1 MACTNIENLLITE
14 SGRIGADI
22 YRKTLNTSPWTT
34 LVKQEAWPD
43 EMGVSVSVMVYER
56 TLPTYASGAS
66 NISFV
71 DVGYNANVTG
81 ANQAIAPATGY
92 GLNGGN
98 NNFVSDA
105 SPGTCAVTGQNL
117 GFAQTLRTYNLQQA
131 AINSP
136 DICLNDLRF
145 PIRRQEQLRNIMAV
159 MTENTQY
166 AWENRYRDEY
176 VRLAFT
182 NVNANVTDLQ
192 AASGQSKSN
201 FGETNLPSSRLTQG
215 ILRYFYSKLIRDG
228 AGQNA
233 YGKENGAPVFLLI
246 TSPESSDDLIKLNAD
261 IRQDLRWAKPNELIQ
276 PLGVERSYA
285 GFYHLVD
292 NMTPRYNFDNTK
304 PAGSKWVRVL
314 PYTTNSTTKGT
325 RYIPNNDYYTAEYE
339 DSIIFHPDVFTSLV
353 AKPISGTGAASFD
366 PQSYRGDFRWRNI
379 PNRECNPDG
388 TIGFFRAIFSSGSK
402 PVRPELGVVI
412 RHKRCPADFGIVGC
426 TA

>member
-43 EMGVSVSVMVYER
+43 EMGTTVNVLIYER
-56 TLPTYASGAS
+56 TLPASGGSITFSDVAYNGVGTQVIGATPSGS
-66 NISFV
+66 N
-71 DVGYNANVTG
+71 TG
-81 ANQAIAPATGY
+81 
-92 GLNGGN
+92 
-98 NNFVSDA
+98 
-105 SPGTCAVTGQNL
+105 PGTCAVAGNDL

-145 PIRRQEQLRNIMAV
+145 PVRRQEQLRNIMSV
-159 MTENTQY
+159 LSENTQY

-176 VRLAFT
+176 ARLANY
-182 NVNANVTDLQ
+182 NVNANQTELL
-192 AASGQSKSN
+192 AASGQVKGSFS
-201 FGETNLPSSRLTQG
+201 TSNLPTSRLTQG
-215 ILRYFYSKLIRDG
+215 ILRYFYSRLIRDG
-228 AGQNA
+228 AAQNA

-246 TSPESSDDLIKLNAD
+246 TSPEASDDLIKLNAD
-261 IRQDLRWAKPNELIQ
+261 IRQDLRYAKPSELIQ

-292 NMTPRYNFDNTK
+292 TMTPRYDFVGG
-304 PAGSKWVRVL
+304 AFVRRN
-314 PYTTNSTTKGT
+314 PYATDASASKGT
-325 RYIPNNDYYTAEYE
+325 RFIPNPAYYTAEYE

-353 AKPISGTGAASFD
+353 AKPIGATGAMAFD

-379 PNRECNPDG
+379 PSRDCNPDG

-412 RHKRCPADFGIVGC
+412 RHKRCAADFGLVGC
-426 TA
+426 YS

>member
-1 MACTNIENLLITE
+1 MPCTNIENLLITE

-43 EMGVSVSVMVYER
+43 EMGTTVNVLIYER
-56 TLPTYASGAS
+56 TLPASGGSITFSDVAYNGVGTQVIGATPSGS
-66 NISFV
+66 N
-71 DVGYNANVTG
+71 TG
-81 ANQAIAPATGY
+81 
-92 GLNGGN
+92 
-98 NNFVSDA
+98 
-105 SPGTCAVTGQNL
+105 PGTCAVAGNDL

-145 PIRRQEQLRNIMAV
+145 PVRRQEQLRNIMAV
-159 MTENTQY
+159 LSENTQY

-176 VRLAFT
+176 VRLANY
-182 NVNANVTDLQ
+182 NVNANQTELL
-192 AASGQSKSN
+192 AASGQVKGSFS
-201 FGETNLPSSRLTQG
+201 TSNLPTSRLTQG
-215 ILRYFYSKLIRDG
+215 ILRYFYSRLIRDG
-228 AGQNA
+228 AAQNA

-246 TSPESSDDLIKLNAD
+246 TSPEASDDLIKLNAD
-261 IRQDLRWAKPNELIQ
+261 IRQDLRYAKPSELIQ
-276 PLGVERSYA
+276 PLGVERSYS

-292 NMTPRYNFDNTK
+292 TMTPRYDFVGG
-304 PAGSKWVRVL
+304 AFVRRN
-314 PYTTNSTTKGT
+314 PYATDASASKGT
-325 RYIPNNDYYTAEYE
+325 RYIPNPAYFTAEYE

-353 AKPISGTGAASFD
+353 AKPIGATGAMAFD

-379 PNRECNPDG
+379 PSRDCNPDG

-412 RHKRCPADFGIVGC
+412 RHKRCAADFGLVGC
-426 TA
+426 YS

>member
-43 EMGVSVSVMVYER
+43 EMGTTVNVLIYER
-56 TLPTYASGAS
+56 TLPASGGSITFSDVAYNGVGTQVIGATPSGS
-66 NISFV
+66 N
-71 DVGYNANVTG
+71 TG
-81 ANQAIAPATGY
+81 
-92 GLNGGN
+92 
-98 NNFVSDA
+98 
-105 SPGTCAVTGQNL
+105 PGTCAVAGNDL

-145 PIRRQEQLRNIMAV
+145 PVRRQEQLRNIMAV
-159 MTENTQY
+159 LSENTQY

-176 VRLAFT
+176 VRLANY
-182 NVNANVTDLQ
+182 NVNANQTELL
-192 AASGQSKSN
+192 AASGQVKGSFS
-201 FGETNLPSSRLTQG
+201 TSNLPTSRLTQG
-215 ILRYFYSKLIRDG
+215 ILRYFYSRLIRDG
-228 AGQNA
+228 AAQNA

-246 TSPESSDDLIKLNAD
+246 TSPEASDDLIKLNAD
-261 IRQDLRWAKPNELIQ
+261 IRQDLRYAKPSELIQ

-292 NMTPRYNFDNTK
+292 TMTPRYDFVGG
-304 PAGSKWVRVL
+304 AFVRRN
-314 PYTTNSTTKGT
+314 PYATDASASKGT
-325 RYIPNNDYYTAEYE
+325 RFIPNPAYFTAEYE

-353 AKPISGTGAASFD
+353 AKPIGATGAMAFD

-379 PNRECNPDG
+379 PSRDCNPDG

-412 RHKRCPADFGIVGC
+412 RHKRCAADFGLVGC
-426 TA
+426 YS

>member
-43 EMGVSVSVMVYER
+43 EMGTTVNVLIYER
-56 TLPTYASGAS
+56 TLPASGGSITFSDVAYNGVGTQVIGATPSGS
-66 NISFV
+66 N
-71 DVGYNANVTG
+71 TG
-81 ANQAIAPATGY
+81 
-92 GLNGGN
+92 
-98 NNFVSDA
+98 
-105 SPGTCAVTGQNL
+105 PGTCAVAGNDL

-145 PIRRQEQLRNIMAV
+145 PVRRQEQLRNIMAV
-159 MTENTQY
+159 LSENTQY

-176 VRLAFT
+176 ARLANY
-182 NVNANVTDLQ
+182 NVNANQTELL
-192 AASGQSKSN
+192 AASGQVKGSFS
-201 FGETNLPSSRLTQG
+201 TSNLPTSRLTQG
-215 ILRYFYSKLIRDG
+215 ILRYFYSRLIRDG
-228 AGQNA
+228 AAQNA

-246 TSPESSDDLIKLNAD
+246 TSPEASDDLIKLNAD
-261 IRQDLRWAKPNELIQ
+261 IRQDLRYAKPSELIQ

-292 NMTPRYNFDNTK
+292 TMTPRYDFVGG
-304 PAGSKWVRVL
+304 AFVRRN
-314 PYTTNSTTKGT
+314 PYATDASASKGT
-325 RYIPNNDYYTAEYE
+325 RFIPNPAYYTAEYE

-353 AKPISGTGAASFD
+353 AKPIGATGAMAFD

-379 PNRECNPDG
+379 PSRDCNPDG

-412 RHKRCPADFGIVGC
+412 RHKRCAADFGLVGC
-426 TA
+426 YS

>member
-1 MACTNIENLLITE
+1 MPCTNIENLLITE

-43 EMGVSVSVMVYER
+43 EMGTTVNVLIYER
-56 TLPTYASGAS
+56 TLPASGGSITFSDVAYNGVGTQVIGATPSGS
-66 NISFV
+66 N
-71 DVGYNANVTG
+71 TG
-81 ANQAIAPATGY
+81 
-92 GLNGGN
+92 
-98 NNFVSDA
+98 
-105 SPGTCAVTGQNL
+105 PGTCAVAGNDL

-145 PIRRQEQLRNIMAV
+145 PVRRQEQLRNIMAV
-159 MTENTQY
+159 LSENTQY

-176 VRLAFT
+176 VRLANY
-182 NVNANVTDLQ
+182 NVNANQTELL
-192 AASGQSKSN
+192 AASGQVKGSFS
-201 FGETNLPSSRLTQG
+201 TSNLPTSRLTQG
-215 ILRYFYSKLIRDG
+215 ILRYFYSRLIRDG
-228 AGQNA
+228 AAQNA

-246 TSPESSDDLIKLNAD
+246 TSPEASDDLIKLNAD
-261 IRQDLRWAKPNELIQ
+261 IRQDLRYAKPSELIQ

-292 NMTPRYNFDNTK
+292 TMTPRYDFVGG
-304 PAGSKWVRVL
+304 AFVRRN
-314 PYTTNSTTKGT
+314 PYATDASASKGT
-325 RYIPNNDYYTAEYE
+325 RFIPNPAYYTAEYE

-353 AKPISGTGAASFD
+353 AKPIGATGAMAFD

-379 PNRECNPDG
+379 PSRDCNPDG

-412 RHKRCPADFGIVGC
+412 RHKRCAADFGLVGC
-426 TA
+426 YS

>member
-1 MACTNIENLLITE
+1 MPCTNIENLLITE

-43 EMGVSVSVMVYER
+43 EMGTTVNVLIYER
-56 TLPTYASGAS
+56 TLPASGGSITFSDVAYNGVGTQVIGATPSGS
-66 NISFV
+66 N
-71 DVGYNANVTG
+71 TG
-81 ANQAIAPATGY
+81 
-92 GLNGGN
+92 
-98 NNFVSDA
+98 
-105 SPGTCAVTGQNL
+105 PGTCAVAGNDL

-145 PIRRQEQLRNIMAV
+145 PVRRQEQLRNIMAV
-159 MTENTQY
+159 LSENTQY

-176 VRLAFT
+176 VRLANY
-182 NVNANVTDLQ
+182 NVNANQTELL
-192 AASGQSKSN
+192 AANGQTKGSFS
-201 FGETNLPSSRLTQG
+201 TSNLPTSRLTQG
-215 ILRYFYSKLIRDG
+215 ILRYFYSRLIRDG
-228 AGQNA
+228 AAQNA

-246 TSPESSDDLIKLNAD
+246 TSPEASDDLIKLNAD
-261 IRQDLRWAKPNELIQ
+261 IRQDLRYAKPSELIQ

-292 NMTPRYNFDNTK
+292 TMTPRYDFVGG
-304 PAGSKWVRVL
+304 AFVRRN
-314 PYTTNSTTKGT
+314 PYATDASASKGT
-325 RYIPNNDYYTAEYE
+325 RFIPNPAYYTAEYE

-353 AKPISGTGAASFD
+353 AKPIGATGAMAFD

-379 PNRECNPDG
+379 PSRDCNPDG

-412 RHKRCPADFGIVGC
+412 RHKRCAADFGLVGC
-426 TA
+426 YS

>member
-43 EMGVSVSVMVYER
+43 EMGTTVNVLIYER
-56 TLPTYASGAS
+56 TLPASGGSITFSDVAYNGVGTQVIGATPSGS
-66 NISFV
+66 N
-71 DVGYNANVTG
+71 TG
-81 ANQAIAPATGY
+81 
-92 GLNGGN
+92 
-98 NNFVSDA
+98 
-105 SPGTCAVTGQNL
+105 PGTCAVAGNDL

-145 PIRRQEQLRNIMAV
+145 PVRRQEQLRNIMAV
-159 MTENTQY
+159 LSENTQY

-176 VRLAFT
+176 ARLA
-182 NVNANVTDLQ
+182 NYRVNANQTELL
-192 AASGQSKSN
+192 AASGQVQGSFS
-201 FGETNLPSSRLTQG
+201 TSNLPTSRLTQG
-215 ILRYFYSKLIRDG
+215 ILRYFYSRLIRDG
-228 AGQNA
+228 AAQNA

-246 TSPESSDDLIKLNAD
+246 TSPEASDDLIKLNAD
-261 IRQDLRWAKPNELIQ
+261 IRQDLRYAKPSELIQ

-292 NMTPRYNFDNTK
+292 TMTPRYDFVGG
-304 PAGSKWVRVL
+304 AFVRRN
-314 PYTTNSTTKGT
+314 PYATDASASKGT
-325 RYIPNNDYYTAEYE
+325 RFIPNPAYFTAEYE

-353 AKPISGTGAASFD
+353 AKPIGATGAMAFD

-379 PNRECNPDG
+379 PSRDCNPDG

-412 RHKRCPADFGIVGC
+412 RHKRCAADFGLVGC
-426 TA
+426 YS

>member
-1 MACTNIENLLITE
+1 MPCTNIENLLITE

-43 EMGVSVSVMVYER
+43 EMGTTVNVLIYER
-56 TLPTYASGAS
+56 TLPASGAGITFTDVAYNGVATQVIGATPTGS
-66 NISFV
+66 N
-71 DVGYNANVTG
+71 TG
-81 ANQAIAPATGY
+81 
-92 GLNGGN
+92 
-98 NNFVSDA
+98 
-105 SPGTCAVTGQNL
+105 PGTCAVAGDNL

-145 PIRRQEQLRNIMAV
+145 PVKRQEQLRNIMAV
-159 MTENTQY
+159 LTENTQY
-166 AWENRYRDEY
+166 AWENRYRDEF
-176 VRLAFT
+176 VRLANY
-182 NVNANVTDLQ
+182 NVNANQTELL
-192 AASGQSKSN
+192 AASGQTKGSFST
-201 FGETNLPSSRLTQG
+201 TNLPTSRLTQG
-215 ILRYFYSKLIRDG
+215 ILRYFYSRLIRDG

-246 TSPESSDDLIKLNAD
+246 TSPEASDDLIKLNAD
-261 IRQDLRWAKPNELIQ
+261 IRQDLRWAKPSELIQ

-292 NMTPRYNFDNTK
+292 TMTPRYDLVGG
-304 PAGSKWVRVL
+304 AWVRRY
-314 PYTTNSTTKGT
+314 PYATDANASKGT
-325 RYIPNNDYYTAEYE
+325 RFIPNPAYFTAEYE

-379 PNRECNPDG
+379 PSRDCNPDG

-412 RHKRCPADFGIVGC
+412 RHKRCAADFGLVGC
-426 TA
+426 YS

>member
-1 MACTNIENLLITE
+1 MPCTNIENLLITE

-43 EMGVSVSVMVYER
+43 EMGTTVNVLIYER
-56 TLPTYASGAS
+56 TLPASGGS
-66 NISFV
+66 ITFS
-71 DVGYNANVTG
+71 DVAYNGVGTQVIG
-81 ANQAIAPATGY
+81 ATPSGSAVG
-92 GLNGGN
+92 
-98 NNFVSDA
+98 
-105 SPGTCAVTGQNL
+105 PGTCAVTGNNL

-145 PIRRQEQLRNIMAV
+145 PVRRQEQLRNIMSV
-159 MTENTQY
+159 LSENTQY

-176 VRLAFT
+176 VRVAGFK
-182 NVNANVTDLQ
+182 VNANQSDLL
-192 AASGQSKSN
+192 SGAHGSDST
-201 FGETNLPSSRLTQG
+201 FSTSLLPTSRLTQG
-215 ILRYFYSKLIRDG
+215 ILRYFYSRLIRDG

-233 YGKENGAPVFLLI
+233 YGKENGAPVFLLV
-246 TSPESSDDLIKLNAD
+246 TSPEASDDLIKLNSD
-261 IRQDLRWAKPNELIQ
+261 IRQDLRWAKPSELIQ

-292 NMTPRYNFDNTK
+292 TMTPRYDLVGGVWTRRN
-304 PAGSKWVRVL
+304 PYISSAASKGQKF
-314 PYTTNSTTKGT
+314 T
-325 RYIPNNDYYTAEYE
+325 PNPDYFAAEYE

-353 AKPISGTGAASFD
+353 PKPISTAGGMAFD

-379 PNRECNPDG
+379 PSRDCNPDG

-412 RHKRCPADFGIVGC
+412 RHKRCAADFGLVGC
-426 TA
+426 YS

>member
-1 MACTNIENLLITE
+1 MSCTNIENLLITE

-43 EMGVSVSVMVYER
+43 EMGTTVNVLIYER
-56 TLPTYASGAS
+56 TLPASGGSITFSDVAYNGVGTQVIGATPSGS
-66 NISFV
+66 N
-71 DVGYNANVTG
+71 TG
-81 ANQAIAPATGY
+81 
-92 GLNGGN
+92 
-98 NNFVSDA
+98 
-105 SPGTCAVTGQNL
+105 PGTCAVAGNDL

-145 PIRRQEQLRNIMAV
+145 PVRRQEQLRNIMAV
-159 MTENTQY
+159 LSENTQY

-176 VRLAFT
+176 VRLANY
-182 NVNANVTDLQ
+182 NVNANQTELL
-192 AASGQSKSN
+192 AASGQVKGSFS
-201 FGETNLPSSRLTQG
+201 TSNLPTSRLTQG
-215 ILRYFYSKLIRDG
+215 ILRYFYSRLIRDG
-228 AGQNA
+228 AAQNA

-246 TSPESSDDLIKLNAD
+246 TSPEASDDLIKLNAD
-261 IRQDLRWAKPNELIQ
+261 IRQDLRYAKPSELIQ

-292 NMTPRYNFDNTK
+292 TMTPRYDFVGG
-304 PAGSKWVRVL
+304 AFVRRN
-314 PYTTNSTTKGT
+314 PYATDASASKGT
-325 RYIPNNDYYTAEYE
+325 RFIPNPAYFTAEYE

-353 AKPISGTGAASFD
+353 AKPIGATGAMAFD

-379 PNRECNPDG
+379 PSRDCNPDG

-412 RHKRCPADFGIVGC
+412 RHKRCAADFGLVGC
-426 TA
+426 YS

>member
-43 EMGVSVSVMVYER
+43 EMGTTVNVLIYER
-56 TLPTYASGAS
+56 TLPASGGSITFSDVAYNGVGTQVIGATPSGS
-66 NISFV
+66 N
-71 DVGYNANVTG
+71 TG
-81 ANQAIAPATGY
+81 
-92 GLNGGN
+92 
-98 NNFVSDA
+98 
-105 SPGTCAVTGQNL
+105 PGTCAVAGNDL

-145 PIRRQEQLRNIMAV
+145 PVRRQEQLRNIMAV
-159 MTENTQY
+159 LSENTQY

-176 VRLAFT
+176 VRLANY
-182 NVNANVTDLQ
+182 NVNANQTELL
-192 AASGQSKSN
+192 AANGQTKGSFS
-201 FGETNLPSSRLTQG
+201 TSNLPTSRLTQG
-215 ILRYFYSKLIRDG
+215 ILRYFYSRLIRDG
-228 AGQNA
+228 AAQNA

-246 TSPESSDDLIKLNAD
+246 TSPEASDDLIKLNAD
-261 IRQDLRWAKPNELIQ
+261 IRQDLRYAKPSELIQ

-292 NMTPRYNFDNTK
+292 TMTPRYDFVGG
-304 PAGSKWVRVL
+304 AFVRRN
-314 PYTTNSTTKGT
+314 PYATDASASKGT
-325 RYIPNNDYYTAEYE
+325 RFIPNPAYFTAEYE

-353 AKPISGTGAASFD
+353 AKPISSTGAMAFD

-379 PNRECNPDG
+379 PSRDCNPDG

-412 RHKRCPADFGIVGC
+412 RHKRCAADFGLVGC
-426 TA
+426 YS

>member
-43 EMGVSVSVMVYER
+43 EMGTTVNVLIYER
-56 TLPTYASGAS
+56 TLPASGGS
-66 NISFV
+66 ITFS
-71 DVGYNANVTG
+71 DVAYNGVGTQVIG
-81 ANQAIAPATGY
+81 ATPSGSAVG
-92 GLNGGN
+92 
-98 NNFVSDA
+98 
-105 SPGTCAVTGQNL
+105 PGTCAVAGNDL

-145 PIRRQEQLRNIMAV
+145 PVRRQEQLRNIMSV
-159 MTENTQY
+159 LSENTQY

-176 VRLAFT
+176 VRLANY
-182 NVNANVTDLQ
+182 NVNANQSELL
-192 AASGQSKSN
+192 AANGQTKGSFS
-201 FGETNLPSSRLTQG
+201 TSALPTSRLTQG
-215 ILRYFYSKLIRDG
+215 ILRYFYSRLIRDG

-233 YGKENGAPVFLLI
+233 YGKENGAPVFLLV
-246 TSPESSDDLIKLNAD
+246 TSPEASDDLIKLNAD
-261 IRQDLRWAKPNELIQ
+261 IRQDLRYAKPSELIQ

-292 NMTPRYNFDNTK
+292 TMTPRYDLVGGAF
-304 PAGSKWVRVL
+304 VRRN
-314 PYTTNSTTKGT
+314 PYATDASASKGT
-325 RYIPNNDYYTAEYE
+325 RYIPNPAYYTAEYE

-353 AKPISGTGAASFD
+353 AKPISTTGGMAFD

-379 PNRECNPDG
+379 PSRDCNPDG

-412 RHKRCPADFGIVGC
+412 RHKRCAADFGLVGC
-426 TA
+426 YS

>member
-43 EMGVSVSVMVYER
+43 EMGTTVNVLIYER
-56 TLPTYASGAS
+56 TLPASGGSITFTDVAYNGVGTQVIGATPSGS
-66 NISFV
+66 N
-71 DVGYNANVTG
+71 TG
-81 ANQAIAPATGY
+81 
-92 GLNGGN
+92 
-98 NNFVSDA
+98 
-105 SPGTCAVTGQNL
+105 PGTCAVAGNDL

-145 PIRRQEQLRNIMAV
+145 PVRRQEQLRNIMSV
-159 MTENTQY
+159 LSENTQY

-176 VRLAFT
+176 VRLANY
-182 NVNANVTDLQ
+182 NVNANQTELL
-192 AASGQSKSN
+192 AANGQTKGSFS
-201 FGETNLPSSRLTQG
+201 TSNLPTSRLTQG
-215 ILRYFYSKLIRDG
+215 ILRYFYSRLIRDG

-233 YGKENGAPVFLLI
+233 YGKENGAPVFLLV
-246 TSPESSDDLIKLNAD
+246 TSPEASDDLIKLNAD
-261 IRQDLRWAKPNELIQ
+261 IRQDLRFAKPSELIQ

-292 NMTPRYNFDNTK
+292 TMTPRYDFVGG
-304 PAGSKWVRVL
+304 AFVRRN
-314 PYTTNSTTKGT
+314 PYATDASASKGT
-325 RYIPNNDYYTAEYE
+325 RYIPNPAYYTAEYE

-353 AKPISGTGAASFD
+353 AKPISTSGGMAFD

-379 PNRECNPDG
+379 PSRDCNPDG

-412 RHKRCPADFGIVGC
+412 RHKRCAADFGLVGC
-426 TA
+426 YS

>member
-43 EMGVSVSVMVYER
+43 EMGTTVNVLIYER
-56 TLPTYASGAS
+56 TLPASGGS
-66 NISFV
+66 ITFT
-71 DVGYNANVTG
+71 DVAYNGVGTQVIG
-81 ANQAIAPATGY
+81 ATPSGSAVG
-92 GLNGGN
+92 
-98 NNFVSDA
+98 
-105 SPGTCAVTGQNL
+105 PGTCAVAGNDL

-145 PIRRQEQLRNIMAV
+145 PVRRQEQLRNIMSV
-159 MTENTQY
+159 LSENTQY

-176 VRLAFT
+176 VRLANY
-182 NVNANVTDLQ
+182 NVNANQTELL
-192 AASGQSKSN
+192 AANGQTKGSFS
-201 FGETNLPSSRLTQG
+201 TSNLPTSRLTQG
-215 ILRYFYSKLIRDG
+215 ILRYFYSRLIRDG

-233 YGKENGAPVFLLI
+233 YGKENGAPVFLLV
-246 TSPESSDDLIKLNAD
+246 TSPEASDDLIKLNAD
-261 IRQDLRWAKPNELIQ
+261 IRQDLRFAKPSELIQ

-292 NMTPRYNFDNTK
+292 TMTPRYDLVGGAF
-304 PAGSKWVRVL
+304 VRRN
-314 PYTTNSTTKGT
+314 PYATDASASKGT
-325 RYIPNNDYYTAEYE
+325 RYIPNPAYYTAEYE

-353 AKPISGTGAASFD
+353 AKPISTSGGMAFD

-379 PNRECNPDG
+379 PSRDCNPDG

-412 RHKRCPADFGIVGC
+412 RHKRCAADFGLVGC
-426 TA
+426 YS

>member
-1 MACTNIENLLITE
+1 MPCTNIENLLITE

-43 EMGVSVSVMVYER
+43 EMGTTVNVLIYER
-56 TLPTYASGAS
+56 TLPASGGSITFSDVAYNGVGTQVIGATPSGS
-66 NISFV
+66 N
-71 DVGYNANVTG
+71 TG
-81 ANQAIAPATGY
+81 
-92 GLNGGN
+92 
-98 NNFVSDA
+98 
-105 SPGTCAVTGQNL
+105 PGTCAVAGNDL

-145 PIRRQEQLRNIMAV
+145 PVRRQEQLRNIMAV
-159 MTENTQY
+159 LSENTQY

-176 VRLAFT
+176 ARLA
-182 NVNANVTDLQ
+182 NYRVNANQTELL
-192 AASGQSKSN
+192 AASGQVQGSFS
-201 FGETNLPSSRLTQG
+201 TSNLPTSRLTQG
-215 ILRYFYSKLIRDG
+215 ILRYFYSRLIRDG
-228 AGQNA
+228 AAQNA

-246 TSPESSDDLIKLNAD
+246 TSPEASDDLIKLNAD
-261 IRQDLRWAKPNELIQ
+261 IRQDLRYAKPSELIQ

-292 NMTPRYNFDNTK
+292 TMTPRYDFVGG
-304 PAGSKWVRVL
+304 AFVRRN
-314 PYTTNSTTKGT
+314 PYATDASASKGT
-325 RYIPNNDYYTAEYE
+325 RFIPNPAYFTAEYE

-353 AKPISGTGAASFD
+353 AKPISTTGGMAFD

-379 PNRECNPDG
+379 PSRDCNPDG

-412 RHKRCPADFGIVGC
+412 RHKRCAADFGLVGC
-426 TA
+426 YS

>member
-43 EMGVSVSVMVYER
+43 EMGTTVNVLIYER
-56 TLPTYASGAS
+56 TLPASGGSITFSDVAYNGVGTQVIGATPSGS
-66 NISFV
+66 N
-71 DVGYNANVTG
+71 TG
-81 ANQAIAPATGY
+81 
-92 GLNGGN
+92 
-98 NNFVSDA
+98 
-105 SPGTCAVTGQNL
+105 PGTCAVAGNDL

-145 PIRRQEQLRNIMAV
+145 PVRRQEQLRNIMAV
-159 MTENTQY
+159 LSENTQY

-176 VRLAFT
+176 ARLANY
-182 NVNANVTDLQ
+182 NVNANQTELL
-192 AASGQSKSN
+192 AASGQVKGSFS
-201 FGETNLPSSRLTQG
+201 TSNLPTSRLTQG
-215 ILRYFYSKLIRDG
+215 ILRYFYSRLIRDG
-228 AGQNA
+228 AAQNA

-246 TSPESSDDLIKLNAD
+246 TSPEASDDLIKLNAD
-261 IRQDLRWAKPNELIQ
+261 IRQDLRYAKPSELIQ

-292 NMTPRYNFDNTK
+292 TMTPRYDFVGG
-304 PAGSKWVRVL
+304 AFVRRN
-314 PYTTNSTTKGT
+314 PYATDASASKGT
-325 RYIPNNDYYTAEYE
+325 RFIPNPAYFTAEYE

-353 AKPISGTGAASFD
+353 AKPIGATGAMAFD

-379 PNRECNPDG
+379 PSRDCNPDG

-412 RHKRCPADFGIVGC
+412 RHKRCAADFGLVGC
-426 TA
+426 YS

>member
-43 EMGVSVSVMVYER
+43 EMGTTVNVLIYER
-56 TLPTYASGAS
+56 TLPASGGSITFSDVAYNGVGTQVIGATPSGS
-66 NISFV
+66 N
-71 DVGYNANVTG
+71 TG
-81 ANQAIAPATGY
+81 
-92 GLNGGN
+92 
-98 NNFVSDA
+98 
-105 SPGTCAVTGQNL
+105 PGTCAVAGNDL

-145 PIRRQEQLRNIMAV
+145 PVRRQEQLRNIMSV
-159 MTENTQY
+159 LSENTQY

-176 VRLAFT
+176 VRLANY
-182 NVNANVTDLQ
+182 NVNANQSELL
-192 AASGQSKSN
+192 AANGQTKGSFS
-201 FGETNLPSSRLTQG
+201 TSALPTSRLTQG
-215 ILRYFYSKLIRDG
+215 ILRYFYSRLIRDG

-233 YGKENGAPVFLLI
+233 YGKENGAPVFLLV
-246 TSPESSDDLIKLNAD
+246 TSPEASDDLIKLNAD
-261 IRQDLRWAKPNELIQ
+261 IRQDLRYAKPSELIQ

-292 NMTPRYNFDNTK
+292 TMTPRYDLVGGAF
-304 PAGSKWVRVL
+304 VRRN
-314 PYTTNSTTKGT
+314 PYATDASASKGT
-325 RYIPNNDYYTAEYE
+325 RYIPNPAYYTAEYE

-353 AKPISGTGAASFD
+353 AKPISTTGGMAFD

-379 PNRECNPDG
+379 PSRDCNPDG

-412 RHKRCPADFGIVGC
+412 RHKRCAADFGLVGC
-426 TA
+426 YS

>member
-1 MACTNIENLLITE
+1 MPCTNIENLLITE

-43 EMGVSVSVMVYER
+43 EMGTTVNVLIYER
-56 TLPTYASGAS
+56 TLPASGGS
-66 NISFV
+66 ITFT
-71 DVGYNANVTG
+71 DVAYNGVGTQVIG
-81 ANQAIAPATGY
+81 ATPT
-92 GLNGGN
+92 GN
-98 NNFVSDA
+98 NTG
-105 SPGTCAVTGQNL
+105 PGTCAVAGNDL

-145 PIRRQEQLRNIMAV
+145 PVRRQEQLRNIMAV

-176 VRLAFT
+176 VRLANY
-182 NVNANVTDLQ
+182 NVNANQNELL
-192 AASGQSKSN
+192 AASGQTKGSFS
-201 FGETNLPSSRLTQG
+201 TSALPTSRLTQG
-215 ILRYFYSKLIRDG
+215 ILRYFYSRLIRDG

-233 YGKENGAPVFLLI
+233 YGKENGAPVFLLV
-246 TSPESSDDLIKLNAD
+246 TSPEASDDLIKLNAD
-261 IRQDLRWAKPNELIQ
+261 IRQDLRWAKPSELIQ

-292 NMTPRYNFDNTK
+292 TMTPRYDFVGG
-304 PAGSKWVRVL
+304 AWVRRN
-314 PYTTNSTTKGT
+314 PYATDASASKGT
-325 RYIPNNDYYTAEYE
+325 RYIPNPAYFTAEYE

-379 PNRECNPDG
+379 PSRDCNPDG

-412 RHKRCPADFGIVGC
+412 RHKRCAADFGLVGC
-426 TA
+426 YS

>member
-43 EMGVSVSVMVYER
+43 EMGTTVNVLIYER
-56 TLPTYASGAS
+56 TLPASGGSITFSDVAYNGVGTQVIGATPSGS
-66 NISFV
+66 N
-71 DVGYNANVTG
+71 TG
-81 ANQAIAPATGY
+81 
-92 GLNGGN
+92 
-98 NNFVSDA
+98 
-105 SPGTCAVTGQNL
+105 PGTCAVAGNDL

-145 PIRRQEQLRNIMAV
+145 PVRRQEQLRNIMAV
-159 MTENTQY
+159 LSENTQY

-176 VRLAFT
+176 TRLSNY
-182 NVNANVTDLQ
+182 NVNANQTELL
-192 AASGQSKSN
+192 AASGQVQGAFSTS
-201 FGETNLPSSRLTQG
+201 NLPTSRLTQG
-215 ILRYFYSKLIRDG
+215 ILRYFYSRLIRDG
-228 AGQNA
+228 AAQNA

-246 TSPESSDDLIKLNAD
+246 TSPEASDDLIKLNAD
-261 IRQDLRWAKPNELIQ
+261 IRQDLRYAKPSELIQ

-292 NMTPRYNFDNTK
+292 TMTPRYDFVGG
-304 PAGSKWVRVL
+304 AFVRRN
-314 PYTTNSTTKGT
+314 PYATDASASKGT
-325 RYIPNNDYYTAEYE
+325 RFIPNPAYFTAEYE

-353 AKPISGTGAASFD
+353 AKPIGATGAMAFD

-379 PNRECNPDG
+379 PSRDCNPDG

-412 RHKRCPADFGIVGC
+412 RHKRCAADFGLVGC
-426 TA
+426 YS

>member
-43 EMGVSVSVMVYER
+43 EMGTTVNVLIYER
-56 TLPTYASGAS
+56 TLPASGGSITFTDVAYNGVGTQVIGATPSGS
-66 NISFV
+66 N
-71 DVGYNANVTG
+71 VG
-81 ANQAIAPATGY
+81 
-92 GLNGGN
+92 
-98 NNFVSDA
+98 
-105 SPGTCAVTGQNL
+105 PGTCAVTGNDL

-145 PIRRQEQLRNIMAV
+145 PVRRQEQLRNIMSV
-159 MTENTQY
+159 LSENTQY

-176 VRLAFT
+176 VRLANY
-182 NVNANVTDLQ
+182 NVNANQSELL
-192 AASGQSKSN
+192 AASGQTKGSFSI
-201 FGETNLPSSRLTQG
+201 TTLPTSRLTQG
-215 ILRYFYSKLIRDG
+215 ILRYFYSRLIRDG

-233 YGKENGAPVFLLI
+233 YGKENGAPVFLLV
-246 TSPESSDDLIKLNAD
+246 TSPEASDDLIKLNAD
-261 IRQDLRWAKPNELIQ
+261 IRQDLRYAKPSELIQ

-292 NMTPRYNFDNTK
+292 TMTPRYDFDNTLV
-304 PAGSKWVRVL
+304 GQNKWVRRN
-314 PYTTNSTTKGT
+314 PYATDASASKGT
-325 RYIPNNDYYTAEYE
+325 RYIPNPAYYTAEYE

-353 AKPISGTGAASFD
+353 AKPISTTGGMAFD

-379 PNRECNPDG
+379 PSRDCNPDG

-412 RHKRCPADFGIVGC
+412 RHKRCAADFGLVGC
-426 TA
+426 YS

>member
-43 EMGVSVSVMVYER
+43 EMGTTVNVLIYER
-56 TLPTYASGAS
+56 TLPASGGSITFSDVAYNGVGTQVIGATPSGS
-66 NISFV
+66 N
-71 DVGYNANVTG
+71 TG
-81 ANQAIAPATGY
+81 
-92 GLNGGN
+92 
-98 NNFVSDA
+98 
-105 SPGTCAVTGQNL
+105 PGTCAVAGNDL

-145 PIRRQEQLRNIMAV
+145 PVRRQEQLRNIMAV
-159 MTENTQY
+159 LSENTQY

-176 VRLAFT
+176 VRLANY
-182 NVNANVTDLQ
+182 NVNANQTELL
-192 AASGQSKSN
+192 AANGQTQGSFS
-201 FGETNLPSSRLTQG
+201 TSNLPTSRLTQG
-215 ILRYFYSKLIRDG
+215 ILRYFYSRLIRDG
-228 AGQNA
+228 AAQNA

-246 TSPESSDDLIKLNAD
+246 TSPEASDDLIKLNAD
-261 IRQDLRWAKPNELIQ
+261 IRQDLRYAKPSELIQ

-292 NMTPRYNFDNTK
+292 TMTPRYDFVGG
-304 PAGSKWVRVL
+304 AFVRRN
-314 PYTTNSTTKGT
+314 PYATDASASKGT
-325 RYIPNNDYYTAEYE
+325 RFIPNPAYYTAEYE

-353 AKPISGTGAASFD
+353 AKPIGATGAMAFD

-379 PNRECNPDG
+379 PSRDCNPDG

-412 RHKRCPADFGIVGC
+412 RHKRCAADFGLVGC
-426 TA
+426 YS

>member
-1 MACTNIENLLITE
+1 MPCTLNIENLLITE

-43 EMGVSVSVMVYER
+43 EMGTTVNVLIYER
-56 TLPTYASGAS
+56 TLPASGGS
-66 NISFV
+66 ITFS
-71 DVGYNANVTG
+71 DVAYNGVGTQVIG
-81 ANQAIAPATGY
+81 ATPSGSAVA
-92 GLNGGN
+92 
-98 NNFVSDA
+98 
-105 SPGTCAVTGQNL
+105 PGTCAVVGNDL

-145 PIRRQEQLRNIMAV
+145 PVRRQEQLRNIMAV
-159 MTENTQY
+159 LSENTQY

-176 VRLAFT
+176 IRLA
-182 NVNANVTDLQ
+182 NYRVNANQTELL
-192 AASGQSKSN
+192 AASGQVQGSFS
-201 FGETNLPSSRLTQG
+201 TSNLPTSRLTQG
-215 ILRYFYSKLIRDG
+215 ILRYFYSRLIRDG
-228 AGQNA
+228 AAQNA

-246 TSPESSDDLIKLNAD
+246 TSPEASDDLIKLNAD
-261 IRQDLRWAKPNELIQ
+261 IRQDLRYAKPSELIQ

-292 NMTPRYNFDNTK
+292 TMTPRYDFVGGQFLRRN
-304 PAGSKWVRVL
+304 
-314 PYTTNSTTKGT
+314 PYTTDASASKGT
-325 RYIPNNDYYTAEYE
+325 RFIPNPAYYTAEYE

-353 AKPISGTGAASFD
+353 AKPIGATGAMAFD

-379 PNRECNPDG
+379 PSRDCNPDG

-412 RHKRCPADFGIVGC
+412 RHKRCAADFGLVGC
-426 TA
+426 YS

>member
-1 MACTNIENLLITE
+1 MPCTNIENLLITE

-43 EMGVSVSVMVYER
+43 EMGVSVSVLIYER
-56 TLPTYASGAS
+56 TLPASGGS
-66 NISFV
+66 ITFT
-71 DVGYNANVTG
+71 DIGYNANTTN
-81 ANQAIAPATGY
+81 ANQVIAPAAGF

-98 NNFVSDA
+98 NNYYSGANSA
-105 SPGTCAVTGQNL
+105 SPGTCAVPGDNL
-117 GFAQTLRTYNLQQA
+117 QFAQTLRTYNLQQA

-145 PIRRQEQLRNIMAV
+145 PVRRQEQLRNIMSV
-159 MTENTQY
+159 LSENTQY

-176 VRLAFT
+176 VRLANY
-182 NVNANVTDLQ
+182 NVNANQTELL
-192 AASGQSKSN
+192 AASGQVKGSFS
-201 FGETNLPSSRLTQG
+201 TSNLPTSRLTQG
-215 ILRYFYSKLIRDG
+215 ILRYFYSRLIRDG

-246 TSPESSDDLIKLNAD
+246 TSPEASDDLIKLNAD
-261 IRQDLRWAKPNELIQ
+261 IRQDLRYAKPSELIQ

-292 NMTPRYNFDNTK
+292 TMTPRYDFVGGNWLRRN
-304 PAGSKWVRVL
+304 
-314 PYTTNSTTKGT
+314 PYATDANASKGT
-325 RYIPNNDYYTAEYE
+325 RYIPNPAYYTAEYE

-353 AKPISGTGAASFD
+353 AKPISSTGAMGFD

-379 PNRECNPDG
+379 PSRDCNPDG

-412 RHKRCPADFGIVGC
+412 RHKRCAADFGLVGC
-426 TA
+426 YS

>member
-43 EMGVSVSVMVYER
+43 EMGTTVNVLIYER
-56 TLPTYASGAS
+56 TLPASGGSITFSDVAYNGVGTQVIGATPSGS
-66 NISFV
+66 N
-71 DVGYNANVTG
+71 TG
-81 ANQAIAPATGY
+81 
-92 GLNGGN
+92 
-98 NNFVSDA
+98 
-105 SPGTCAVTGQNL
+105 PGTCAVAGNDL

-145 PIRRQEQLRNIMAV
+145 PVRRQEQLRNIMAV
-159 MTENTQY
+159 LSENTQY

-176 VRLAFT
+176 VRLANY
-182 NVNANVTDLQ
+182 NVNANQTELL
-192 AASGQSKSN
+192 AASGQVKGSFS
-201 FGETNLPSSRLTQG
+201 TSNLPTSRLTQG
-215 ILRYFYSKLIRDG
+215 ILRYFYSRLIRDG
-228 AGQNA
+228 AAQNA

-246 TSPESSDDLIKLNAD
+246 TSPEASDDLIKLNAD
-261 IRQDLRWAKPNELIQ
+261 IRQDLRYAKPSELIQ

-292 NMTPRYNFDNTK
+292 TMTPRYDFVGG
-304 PAGSKWVRVL
+304 AFVRRN
-314 PYTTNSTTKGT
+314 PYATDASASKGT
-325 RYIPNNDYYTAEYE
+325 RFIPNPAYYTAEYE

-353 AKPISGTGAASFD
+353 AKPIGATGAMAFD

-379 PNRECNPDG
+379 PSRDCNPDG

-412 RHKRCPADFGIVGC
+412 RHKRCAADFGLVGC
-426 TA
+426 YS

>member
-43 EMGVSVSVMVYER
+43 EMGTTVNVLIYER
-56 TLPTYASGAS
+56 TLPASGAGITFS
-66 NISFV
+66 
-71 DVGYNANVTG
+71 DVAYNGVGTQVIGATPTG
-81 ANQAIAPATGY
+81 SATG
-92 GLNGGN
+92 
-98 NNFVSDA
+98 
-105 SPGTCAVTGQNL
+105 PGTCAVAGNDL

-145 PIRRQEQLRNIMAV
+145 PVKRQEQLRNIMSV
-159 MTENTQY
+159 LSENTQY

-176 VRLAFT
+176 VRLANY
-182 NVNANVTDLQ
+182 NVNANQTELL
-192 AASGQSKSN
+192 AASGQTKGSFS
-201 FGETNLPSSRLTQG
+201 TSNLPTSRLTQG
-215 ILRYFYSKLIRDG
+215 ILRYFYSRLIRDG

-233 YGKENGAPVFLLI
+233 YGKENGAPVFLLV
-246 TSPESSDDLIKLNAD
+246 TSPEASDDLIKLNAD
-261 IRQDLRWAKPNELIQ
+261 IRQDLRFAKPSELIQ

-292 NMTPRYNFDNTK
+292 TMTPRYDFVGG
-304 PAGSKWVRVL
+304 AWVRRN
-314 PYTTNSTTKGT
+314 PYATDASASKGT
-325 RYIPNNDYYTAEYE
+325 RYIPNPAYFTAEYE

-379 PNRECNPDG
+379 PSRDCNPDG

-412 RHKRCPADFGIVGC
+412 RHKRCAADFGLVGC
-426 TA
+426 YS

>member
-1 MACTNIENLLITE
+1 MPCTNIENLLITE

-43 EMGVSVSVMVYER
+43 EMGTTVNVLIYER
-56 TLPTYASGAS
+56 TLPASGGSITFSDVAYNGVGTQVIGATPSGS
-66 NISFV
+66 N
-71 DVGYNANVTG
+71 TG
-81 ANQAIAPATGY
+81 
-92 GLNGGN
+92 
-98 NNFVSDA
+98 
-105 SPGTCAVTGQNL
+105 PGTCAVAGNDL

-145 PIRRQEQLRNIMAV
+145 PVRRQEQLRNIMAV
-159 MTENTQY
+159 LSENTQY

-176 VRLAFT
+176 ARLANY
-182 NVNANVTDLQ
+182 NVNANQTELL
-192 AASGQSKSN
+192 AASGQVKGSFS
-201 FGETNLPSSRLTQG
+201 TSNLPTSRLTQG
-215 ILRYFYSKLIRDG
+215 ILRYFYSRLIRDG
-228 AGQNA
+228 AAQNA

-246 TSPESSDDLIKLNAD
+246 TSPEASDDLIKLNAD
-261 IRQDLRWAKPNELIQ
+261 IRQDLRYAKPSELIQ

-292 NMTPRYNFDNTK
+292 TMTPRYDFVGG
-304 PAGSKWVRVL
+304 AFVRRN
-314 PYTTNSTTKGT
+314 PYATDASASKGT
-325 RYIPNNDYYTAEYE
+325 RFIPNPAYFTAEYE

-353 AKPISGTGAASFD
+353 AKPIGATGAMAFD

-379 PNRECNPDG
+379 PSRDCNPDG

-412 RHKRCPADFGIVGC
+412 RHKRCAADFGLVGC
-426 TA
+426 YS

>member
-43 EMGVSVSVMVYER
+43 EMGTTINVLIYER
-56 TLPTYASGAS
+56 TLPASGTGITFS
-66 NISFV
+66 
-71 DVGYNANVTG
+71 DVAYNGIGTQVIGATPTG
-81 ANQAIAPATGY
+81 S
-92 GLNGGN
+92 
-98 NNFVSDA
+98 VSDG
-105 SPGTCAVTGQNL
+105 GTCAPVGASLN
-117 GFAQTLRTYNLQQA
+117 FAQTLRTYNLQQA

-145 PIRRQEQLRNIMAV
+145 PVRRQEQLRNIMAV
-159 MTENTQY
+159 LSENTQY

-176 VRLAFT
+176 VRLANY
-182 NVNANVTDLQ
+182 NVNANQGELL
-192 AASGQSKSN
+192 AASGQTKGSFS
-201 FGETNLPSSRLTQG
+201 TSALPTSRLTQG
-215 ILRYFYSKLIRDG
+215 ILRYFYSRLIRDG
-228 AGQNA
+228 AAQNA
-233 YGKENGAPVFLLI
+233 YGKENGAPVFLLV
-246 TSPESSDDLIKLNAD
+246 TSPEASDDLIKLNAD
-261 IRQDLRWAKPNELIQ
+261 IRQDLRYAKPSELIQ

-292 NMTPRYNFDNTK
+292 TMTPRYDFVGG
-304 PAGSKWVRVL
+304 AWVRRY
-314 PYTTNSTTKGT
+314 PYATDASASKGT
-325 RYIPNNDYYTAEYE
+325 RFIPNPAYFTAEYE

-353 AKPISGTGAASFD
+353 AKPIGATGAMAFD

-379 PNRECNPDG
+379 PSRDCNPDG

-412 RHKRCPADFGIVGC
+412 RHKRCAADFGLVGC
-426 TA
+426 YS

>member
-43 EMGVSVSVMVYER
+43 EMGTTVNVLIYER
-56 TLPTYASGAS
+56 TLPASGGS
-66 NISFV
+66 ITFS
-71 DVGYNANVTG
+71 DVAYNGVGTQVIG
-81 ANQAIAPATGY
+81 ATPSGSAVG
-92 GLNGGN
+92 
-98 NNFVSDA
+98 
-105 SPGTCAVTGQNL
+105 PGTCAVAGNDL

-145 PIRRQEQLRNIMAV
+145 PVRRQEQLRNIMSV
-159 MTENTQY
+159 LSENTQY

-176 VRLAFT
+176 VRLANY
-182 NVNANVTDLQ
+182 NVNANQSELL
-192 AASGQSKSN
+192 AANGQTKGSFS
-201 FGETNLPSSRLTQG
+201 TSALPTSRLTQG
-215 ILRYFYSKLIRDG
+215 ILRYFYSRLIRDG

-233 YGKENGAPVFLLI
+233 YGKENGAPVFLLV
-246 TSPESSDDLIKLNAD
+246 TSPEASDDLIKLNAD
-261 IRQDLRWAKPNELIQ
+261 IRQDLRYAKPSELIQ

-292 NMTPRYNFDNTK
+292 TMTPRYDLVGGAF
-304 PAGSKWVRVL
+304 VRRN
-314 PYTTNSTTKGT
+314 PYATDASASKGT
-325 RYIPNNDYYTAEYE
+325 RYIPNPAYYTAEYE
-339 DSIIFHPDVFTSLV
+339 DSIIFHPDVFPSLV
-353 AKPISGTGAASFD
+353 AKPISTTGGMAFD

-379 PNRECNPDG
+379 PSRDCNPDG

-412 RHKRCPADFGIVGC
+412 RHKRCAADFGLVGC
-426 TA
+426 YS

>member
-43 EMGVSVSVMVYER
+43 EMGTTVNVLIYER
-56 TLPTYASGAS
+56 TLPASGGSITFSDVAYNGVGTQVIGATPSGS
-66 NISFV
+66 N
-71 DVGYNANVTG
+71 TG
-81 ANQAIAPATGY
+81 
-92 GLNGGN
+92 
-98 NNFVSDA
+98 
-105 SPGTCAVTGQNL
+105 PGTCAVAGNDL

-145 PIRRQEQLRNIMAV
+145 PVRRQEQLRNIMAV
-159 MTENTQY
+159 LSENTQY

-176 VRLAFT
+176 VRLANY
-182 NVNANVTDLQ
+182 NVNANQTELL
-192 AASGQSKSN
+192 AANGQTKGSFS
-201 FGETNLPSSRLTQG
+201 TSNLPTSRLTQG
-215 ILRYFYSKLIRDG
+215 ILRYFYSRLIRDG
-228 AGQNA
+228 AAQNA

-246 TSPESSDDLIKLNAD
+246 TSPEASDDLIKLNAD
-261 IRQDLRWAKPNELIQ
+261 IRQDLRYAKPSELIQ

-292 NMTPRYNFDNTK
+292 TMTPRYDFVGG
-304 PAGSKWVRVL
+304 AFVRRN
-314 PYTTNSTTKGT
+314 PYATDASASKGT
-325 RYIPNNDYYTAEYE
+325 RFIPNPAYYTAEYE

-353 AKPISGTGAASFD
+353 AKPIGATGAMAFD

-379 PNRECNPDG
+379 PSRDCNPDG

-412 RHKRCPADFGIVGC
+412 RHKRCAADFGLVGC
-426 TA
+426 YS

>member
-1 MACTNIENLLITE
+1 MPCTNIENLLITE

-43 EMGVSVSVMVYER
+43 EMGTTVNVLIYER
-56 TLPTYASGAS
+56 TLPASGGSITFSDVAYNGVGTQVIGATPSGS
-66 NISFV
+66 N
-71 DVGYNANVTG
+71 TG
-81 ANQAIAPATGY
+81 
-92 GLNGGN
+92 
-98 NNFVSDA
+98 
-105 SPGTCAVTGQNL
+105 PGTCAVAGNDL

-145 PIRRQEQLRNIMAV
+145 PVRRQEQLRNIMAV
-159 MTENTQY
+159 LSENTQY

-176 VRLAFT
+176 ARLA
-182 NVNANVTDLQ
+182 NYRVNANQTELL
-192 AASGQSKSN
+192 AASGQVQGSFS
-201 FGETNLPSSRLTQG
+201 TSNLPTSRLTQG
-215 ILRYFYSKLIRDG
+215 ILRYFYSRLIRDG
-228 AGQNA
+228 AAQNA

-246 TSPESSDDLIKLNAD
+246 TSPEASDDLIKLNAD
-261 IRQDLRWAKPNELIQ
+261 IRQDLRYAKPSELIQ

-292 NMTPRYNFDNTK
+292 TMTPRYDFVGG
-304 PAGSKWVRVL
+304 AFVRRN
-314 PYTTNSTTKGT
+314 PYATDASASKGT
-325 RYIPNNDYYTAEYE
+325 RFIPNPAYFTAEYE

-353 AKPISGTGAASFD
+353 AKPIGATGAMAFD

-379 PNRECNPDG
+379 PSRDCNPDG

-412 RHKRCPADFGIVGC
+412 RHKRCAADFGLVGC
-426 TA
+426 YS

>member
-43 EMGVSVSVMVYER
+43 EMGTTVNVLIYER
-56 TLPTYASGAS
+56 TLPASGGSITFSDVAYNGVGTQVIGATPSGS
-66 NISFV
+66 N
-71 DVGYNANVTG
+71 TG
-81 ANQAIAPATGY
+81 
-92 GLNGGN
+92 
-98 NNFVSDA
+98 
-105 SPGTCAVTGQNL
+105 PGTCAVAGNDL

-145 PIRRQEQLRNIMAV
+145 PVRRQEQLRNIMAV
-159 MTENTQY
+159 LSENTQY

-176 VRLAFT
+176 VRLANY
-182 NVNANVTDLQ
+182 NVNANQTELL
-192 AASGQSKSN
+192 AASGQTKGSFS
-201 FGETNLPSSRLTQG
+201 TSNLPTSRLTQG
-215 ILRYFYSKLIRDG
+215 ILRYFYSRLIRDG

-233 YGKENGAPVFLLI
+233 YGKENGAPVFLLV
-246 TSPESSDDLIKLNAD
+246 TSPEASDDLIKLNAD
-261 IRQDLRWAKPNELIQ
+261 IRQDLRWAKPSELIQ

-292 NMTPRYNFDNTK
+292 TMTPRYDFVGG
-304 PAGSKWVRVL
+304 AWVRRN
-314 PYTTNSTTKGT
+314 PYATDASASKGT
-325 RYIPNNDYYTAEYE
+325 RYIPNPAYFTAEYE

-353 AKPISGTGAASFD
+353 AKPIGATGAMAFD

-379 PNRECNPDG
+379 PSRDCNPDG

-412 RHKRCPADFGIVGC
+412 RHKRCAADFGLVGC
-426 TA
+426 YS

>member
-43 EMGVSVSVMVYER
+43 EMGTTVNVLIYER
-56 TLPTYASGAS
+56 TLPASGGSITFTDVAYNGVGTQVIGATPSGS
-66 NISFV
+66 N
-71 DVGYNANVTG
+71 TG
-81 ANQAIAPATGY
+81 
-92 GLNGGN
+92 
-98 NNFVSDA
+98 
-105 SPGTCAVTGQNL
+105 PGTCAVAGDNL

-145 PIRRQEQLRNIMAV
+145 PVRRQEQLRNIMAV

-176 VRLAFT
+176 VRLANY
-182 NVNANVTDLQ
+182 NVNANQTELL
-192 AASGQSKSN
+192 AASGQTKGSFS
-201 FGETNLPSSRLTQG
+201 TSNLPTSRLTQG
-215 ILRYFYSKLIRDG
+215 ILRYFYSRLIRDG

-233 YGKENGAPVFLLI
+233 YGKENGAPVFLLV
-246 TSPESSDDLIKLNAD
+246 TSPEASDDLIKLNAD
-261 IRQDLRWAKPNELIQ
+261 IRQDLRWAKPSELIQ

-292 NMTPRYNFDNTK
+292 TMTPRYDFVGG
-304 PAGSKWVRVL
+304 AWVRRN
-314 PYTTNSTTKGT
+314 PYATDASASKGT
-325 RYIPNNDYYTAEYE
+325 RYIPNPAYFTAEYE

-379 PNRECNPDG
+379 PSRDCNPDG

-412 RHKRCPADFGIVGC
+412 RHKRCAADFGLVGC
-426 TA
+426 YS

>member
-1 MACTNIENLLITE
+1 MSCTNIENLLITE

-43 EMGVSVSVMVYER
+43 EMGTTVNVLIYER
-56 TLPTYASGAS
+56 TLPASGGSITFSDVAYNGVGTQVIGATPSGS
-66 NISFV
+66 N
-71 DVGYNANVTG
+71 TG
-81 ANQAIAPATGY
+81 
-92 GLNGGN
+92 
-98 NNFVSDA
+98 
-105 SPGTCAVTGQNL
+105 PGTCAVAGNDL

-145 PIRRQEQLRNIMAV
+145 PVRRQEQLRNIMAV
-159 MTENTQY
+159 LSENTQY

-176 VRLAFT
+176 VRLANY
-182 NVNANVTDLQ
+182 NVNANQTELL
-192 AASGQSKSN
+192 AASGQVKGSFS
-201 FGETNLPSSRLTQG
+201 TSNLPTSRLTQG
-215 ILRYFYSKLIRDG
+215 ILRYFYSRLIRDG
-228 AGQNA
+228 AAQNA

-246 TSPESSDDLIKLNAD
+246 TSPEASDDLIKLNAD
-261 IRQDLRWAKPNELIQ
+261 IRQDLRYAKPSELIQ

-292 NMTPRYNFDNTK
+292 TMTPRYDFVGG
-304 PAGSKWVRVL
+304 AFVRRN
-314 PYTTNSTTKGT
+314 PYATDASASKGT
-325 RYIPNNDYYTAEYE
+325 RFIPNPAYYTAEYE

-353 AKPISGTGAASFD
+353 AKPIGATGAMAFD

-379 PNRECNPDG
+379 PSRDCNPDG

-412 RHKRCPADFGIVGC
+412 RHKRCAADFGLVGC
-426 TA
+426 YS